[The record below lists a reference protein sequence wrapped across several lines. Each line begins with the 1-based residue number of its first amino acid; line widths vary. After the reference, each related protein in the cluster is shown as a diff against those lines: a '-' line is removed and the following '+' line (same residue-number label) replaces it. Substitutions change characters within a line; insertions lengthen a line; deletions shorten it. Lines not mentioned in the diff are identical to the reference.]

1 MRFSTTALSLVTL
14 AASTVSAAC
23 HAGHRRHHAKLAS
36 SVIASASST
45 SASAWSAQT
54 GVVAAAKWKSN
65 SNSTWSSSS
74 VDWNSGSSSTGGSS
88 SWSSSGSATS
98 TASASSSSSTSSS
111 SSSSSSST
119 LGWGLA
125 GVKKNNIYI
134 GFLPDDGSGGGT
146 AQTISEINSAIGGT
160 SAAQGWYA
168 QAQSGTLFD
177 GSQFSYRKDQIVSG
191 GVFQPAVMPTGGWW
205 GLTSDDNQQ
214 AVAICK
220 VMQEYVDLGVEV
232 WLRFAHEVNYYQTDG
247 TYQGTAADFKEGWA
261 TVAAACKQYAP
272 TVKMWFT
279 PNVASLS
286 EYEEYYPDDPS
297 TVDIIGVDW
306 YPMATSDF
314 DFAYGSANMQAFHDK
329 YTSADGTKFAIGETG
344 LGETATMAQRLAWLQ
359 NIVDSSSTMT
369 NMIAVS
375 WFNYYKGYDFRI
387 AAVSGDSIVQAY
399 LAGSS

>member
-1 MRFSTTALSLVTL
+1 MHFSTTALSLVAL

-23 HAGHRRHHAKLAS
+23 HSGHRRHHAKLAS
-36 SVIASASST
+36 SVTASASST
-45 SASAWSAQT
+45 SSSAWSAQT

-65 SNSTWSSSS
+65 SNSTSSSAS
-74 VDWNSGSSSTGGSS
+74 VDWNSKSSSTGGSWS
-88 SWSSSGSATS
+88 SSSSGSATS
-98 TASASSSSSTSSS
+98 TASASASSS
-111 SSSSSSST
+111 SSSSTST

-125 GVKKNNIYI
+125 GVKKSNIYI

-297 TVDIIGVDW
+297 TVDLIGVDW
-306 YPMATSDF
+306 YPMATSGF
-314 DFAYGSANMQAFHDK
+314 DFAYGSANMQEFHDK

-344 LGETATMAQRLAWLQ
+344 LGETATIAERLAWLQ
-359 NIVDSSSTMT
+359 NIVDSQSTMT

-387 AAVSGDSIVQAY
+387 AAVSGDSIVQIY
-399 LAGSS
+399 LTGSS